1 MSIIE
6 LLMCENTWEEFLE
19 YKVDGGHLS
28 KQQEAR
34 LAEYIQNKEYIPA
47 VEGILRKEDFPIP
60 TMKCINK
67 KNSNKKRTVFL
78 FDEKENFVLKAMMFL
93 LYKYDNLFSPNL
105 YSFRRNIC
113 VKTAIANITKRN
125 IGSMYGYKVDIH
137 DYFNSVDT
145 DIITKI
151 LRDKIKDD
159 DLLVDFICSLISN
172 TKAYFNEERIDCK
185 KGIMAGVPISGF
197 LANLYLSELDNLF
210 YQQNILYARYSDD
223 IIVFGST
230 KEDISK
236 YKSMIH
242 QFLHDRKLTINES
255 KEFEI
260 LPNEKLDF
268 LGFSFQDNKVD
279 LSDVALQKMKDKMR
293 RKARA
298 LLRWKIRKKAS
309 PDRAIRAYIRYF
321 NKKLFENPKDNEITW
336 CRWYFPIITTDES
349 LHILDSYMLQNIRYI
364 ATGKYTKANYN
375 LRYDTIKEYGFKSL
389 VHSYYSFDKQ
399 KTHH

>member
-6 LLMCENTWEEFLE
+6 LLTCENTWEEFLE

-34 LAEYIQNKEYIPA
+34 LTEYIQNKEYVPV

-93 LYKYDNLFSPNL
+93 LYKYDHLFSPNL
-105 YSFRRNIC
+105 YSFRRNIS

-145 DIITKI
+145 DIVTKI
-151 LRDKIKDD
+151 LRDNIKDD
-159 DLLVDFICSLISN
+159 DLLVNFICSLISS
-172 TKAYFNEERIDCK
+172 TKAYFNEDIIDCR

-197 LANLYLSELDNLF
+197 LANLYLAELDNLF
-210 YQQNILYARYSDD
+210 HQQNILYARYSDD
-223 IIVFGST
+223 IIVFGPT

-236 YKSMIH
+236 HKSSIH
-242 QFLHDRKLTINES
+242 QFLHDRKLTVNES

-268 LGFSFQDNKVD
+268 LGFSFQDKKVD

-298 LLRWKIRKKAS
+298 LLRWKVRKKAS
-309 PDRAIRAYIRYF
+309 PDRAIKAYIRYF

-349 LHILDSYMLQNIRYI
+349 LRILDSYMLQNIRYI

-389 VHSYYSFDKQ
+389 VHSYYSFDK
-399 KTHH
+399 

>member
-34 LAEYIQNKEYIPA
+34 LTEYIQNKEYVPV

-93 LYKYDNLFSPNL
+93 LYKYDHLFSPNL
-105 YSFRRNIC
+105 YSFRRNIS
-113 VKTAIANITKRN
+113 VKIAIANITKRN

-137 DYFNSVDT
+137 DYFNSVNT

-151 LRDKIKDD
+151 IRDKIKDD
-159 DLLVDFICSLISN
+159 DLLVGFICSLITN
-172 TKAYFNEERIDCK
+172 AKVYFNEDIIDCR

-349 LHILDSYMLQNIRYI
+349 LHILDGYMLQNIRYI

-389 VHSYYSFDKQ
+389 VHSYYSFNK
-399 KTHH
+399 

>member
-1 MSIIE
+1 
-6 LLMCENTWEEFLE
+6 
-19 YKVDGGHLS
+19 
-28 KQQEAR
+28 
-34 LAEYIQNKEYIPA
+34 
-47 VEGILRKEDFPIP
+47 
-60 TMKCINK
+60 
-67 KNSNKKRTVFL
+67 
-78 FDEKENFVLKAMMFL
+78 
-93 LYKYDNLFSPNL
+93 
-105 YSFRRNIC
+105 
-113 VKTAIANITKRN
+113 
-125 IGSMYGYKVDIH
+125 
-137 DYFNSVDT
+137 
-145 DIITKI
+145 
-151 LRDKIKDD
+151 
-159 DLLVDFICSLISN
+159 
-172 TKAYFNEERIDCK
+172 
-185 KGIMAGVPISGF
+185 MAGVPISGF
-197 LANLYLSELDNLF
+197 LANLYLAELDNLF
-210 YQQNILYARYSDD
+210 HQQNILYARYSDD
-223 IIVFGST
+223 IIVFGPT

-236 YKSMIH
+236 HKSSIH

-375 LRYDTIKEYGFKSL
+375 LRYDTIKEYGVKSL
-389 VHSYYSFDKQ
+389 VHSYYSFEK
-399 KTHH
+399 

>member
-6 LLMCENTWEEFLE
+6 LLTCENTWEEFLE

-34 LAEYIQNKEYIPA
+34 LTEYIQNKEYVPV

-93 LYKYDNLFSPNL
+93 LYKYDYLFSPNL
-105 YSFRRNIC
+105 YSFRRNIS
-113 VKTAIANITKRN
+113 VKTAIADITKRN

-145 DIITKI
+145 DIITKMI
-151 LRDKIKDD
+151 RDKIKDD
-159 DLLVDFICSLISN
+159 DLLVDFICSLIFN
-172 TKAYFNEERIDCK
+172 TKAYFNDAIIDCK

-210 YQQNILYARYSDD
+210 HQQNILYARYSDD

-236 YKSMIH
+236 YKSVIH

-349 LHILDSYMLQNIRYI
+349 LHILDGYMLQNIRYI

-389 VHSYYSFDKQ
+389 VHSYYSFDK
-399 KTHH
+399 

>member
-34 LAEYIQNKEYIPA
+34 LAEYIQNKEYIPV

-93 LYKYDNLFSPNL
+93 LYKYDHLFSPNL
-105 YSFRRNIC
+105 YSFRRNIS

-145 DIITKI
+145 YIVTKI
-151 LRDKIKDD
+151 LRDNIKDD
-159 DLLVDFICSLISN
+159 DLLVDFICSLISS
-172 TKAYFNEERIDCK
+172 TKAYFNEDIIDCR

-197 LANLYLSELDNLF
+197 LANLYLAELDNLF
-210 YQQNILYARYSDD
+210 HQQNILYARYSDD
-223 IIVFGST
+223 IIVFGTT

-236 YKSMIH
+236 HKSSIH

-389 VHSYYSFDKQ
+389 VHSYYSFDK
-399 KTHH
+399 

>member
-34 LAEYIQNKEYIPA
+34 LAEYIQNKEYIPV

-93 LYKYDNLFSPNL
+93 LYKYDHLFSPNL
-105 YSFRRNIC
+105 YSFRRNIS

-145 DIITKI
+145 YIVTKI
-151 LRDKIKDD
+151 LRDNIKDD
-159 DLLVDFICSLISN
+159 DLLVDFICSLISS
-172 TKAYFNEERIDCK
+172 TKAYFNEDIIDCR

-197 LANLYLSELDNLF
+197 LANLYLAELDNLF
-210 YQQNILYARYSDD
+210 HQQNILYARYSDD
-223 IIVFGST
+223 IIVFGTT

-236 YKSMIH
+236 HKSSIH

-260 LPNEKLDF
+260 LPNEKSDF

-389 VHSYYSFDKQ
+389 VHSYYSFDK
-399 KTHH
+399 